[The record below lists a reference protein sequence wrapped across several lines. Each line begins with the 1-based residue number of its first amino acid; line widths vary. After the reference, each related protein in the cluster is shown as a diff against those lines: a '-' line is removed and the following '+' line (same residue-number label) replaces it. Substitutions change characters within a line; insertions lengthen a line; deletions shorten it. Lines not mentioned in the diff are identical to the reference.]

1 MVEGIER
8 SGATCVPPLIPNQL
22 GPGSLDL
29 RIGEICSF
37 KKAEKG
43 KRYGLH
49 SPPPL
54 KKENLDKGFS
64 LEPEQAVLVTTME
77 RISLPFSPKAIGWLT
92 NKSSLARKGLSVST
106 QMIDPGHDGTIT
118 FLLQNLNSFPTVLNR
133 GDRIAQMVMISAK
146 NNHYA
151 WYRTDPSCEQEII
164 PGFSILTLGN
174 EFGVFKESDKVEN
187 TTQESFLLQPG
198 QFVLGITREEVCLE
212 SKDVVGMLI
221 RTSAHFYE
229 NVYVLEGLLNPG
241 FKGKI
246 VLEIKNGGHVPVR
259 LIPGEEIYQIFY
271 CPAFTFGSYDESSK
285 SKYVGTEKTNR
296 PQL

>member
-1 MVEGIER
+1 VEGIEK
-8 SGATCVPPLIPNQL
+8 SGATCVPPLITNQL

-29 RIGEICSF
+29 RIGKICSF
-37 KKAEKG
+37 KEAEKR

-54 KKENLDKGFS
+54 KRENLDKGFC
-64 LEPEQAVLVTTME
+64 LEPEQAILVTTME
-77 RISLPFSPKAIGWLT
+77 RISLPSSPRAVGWLT

-118 FLLQNLNSFPTVLNR
+118 FLLQNLNSFSAILNR

-146 NNHYA
+146 NNPYA
-151 WYRTDPSCEQEII
+151 WYRTGPSRAQERI
-164 PGFSILTLGN
+164 PGFETLTLGN
-174 EFGVFKESDKVEN
+174 EFGVFKEPDKVEN
-187 TTQESFLLQPG
+187 TIEKSFLLKPG
-198 QFVLGITREEVCLE
+198 QFVLGITEEEVYLE
-212 SKDVVGMLI
+212 SNDVVGMLI
-221 RTSAHFYE
+221 RTNAHFRE

-246 VLEIKNGGHVPVR
+246 VLEIKNGGHAPVR
-259 LIPGEEIYQIFY
+259 LFPGEDIYRIFY
-271 CPAFTFGSYDESSK
+271 CPAFTFGSYDKSPK